1 MTTQTT
7 VPNLC
12 SVPEGYTVEY
22 DNLCAFHAND
32 SPADKV
38 LRRDIYRAIAEL
50 MYDMPADSPAVCPA
64 DIYINLL
71 ENNKKYI
78 FVDCATDQEMH
89 NKMREYCSTIVAQL
103 MYCKIL
109 NVELQHGYVSDYTF
123 FSYSN
128 NAMWELFRF
137 NASLRIYHRYII
149 RPVRPED
156 VAREIKLPKS
166 EQSEQQT
173 ERDERHEKWR
183 TQQALK
189 RVKNFPM
196 DERDLAS
203 IPQKNQGTSERKVVE
218 QPAKRRGRPPK
229 MGMESE
235 SESYC

>member
-1 MTTQTT
+1 MTIQTI
-7 VPNLC
+7 VPNIPNLC
-12 SVPEGYTVEY
+12 GAPEGYTVEY

-38 LRRDIYRAIAEL
+38 LRRDIYRAIADL
-50 MYDMPADSPAVCPA
+50 LYDVPTDVHAVCPV

-89 NKMREYCSTIVAQL
+89 NKMRAHCSTVVAQL
-103 MYCKIL
+103 MYCKVL
-109 NVELQHGYVSDYTF
+109 DVELKHGYVSDFTF
-123 FSYSN
+123 FSHLN

-137 NASLRIYHRYII
+137 RASIRINYPYLIHPI
-149 RPVRPED
+149 RPED
-156 VAREIKLPKS
+156 VAREIKLPK
-166 EQSEQQT
+166 SEQQT

-203 IPQKNQGTSERKVVE
+203 TQQKNQGTSERNVVE

-229 MGMESE
+229 GMKPEP
-235 SESYC
+235 ESYC